1 MKRKFNRWSDSLTP
15 AEIRTRCL
23 ALVKEL
29 ETWDIRPYRRDR
41 IKLEKTIRFTYNM
54 KRLTHIH
61 EMLESRLE
69 TAIMD
74 KIAQGL

>member
-1 MKRKFNRWSDSLTP
+1 MKRKFNRWSDSLTL

-23 ALVKEL
+23 ALVTEL

-54 KRLTHIH
+54 KRLSHIH
-61 EMLESRLE
+61 DILETRLE
-69 TAIMD
+69 TAMMD